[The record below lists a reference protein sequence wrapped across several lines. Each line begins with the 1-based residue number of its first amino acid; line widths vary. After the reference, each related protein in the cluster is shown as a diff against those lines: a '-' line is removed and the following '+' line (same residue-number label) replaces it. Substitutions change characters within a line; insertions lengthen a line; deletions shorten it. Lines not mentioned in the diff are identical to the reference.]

1 MNTDMTLLAELRG
14 LGRVV
19 ICPSLCHVHV
29 AVGPV
34 TLCLEQEAYQQF
46 VVMLN
51 DSAANLEMLLE
62 ADRIGVSRPG
72 GPCQGR
78 STHEGTTL
86 EP

>member
-1 MNTDMTLLAELRG
+1 MNTEMTMLAELRG

-34 TLCLEQEAYQQF
+34 TICLEQGAYQQF

-51 DSAANLEMLLE
+51 ESAANLELLMGANRTE
-62 ADRIGVSRPG
+62 EV
-72 GPCQGR
+72 
-78 STHEGTTL
+78 
-86 EP
+86 